1 MRFSPSAVIAPCI
14 VSAAANPLGL
24 ILPTADT
31 SIPLSSLV
39 IPSYAVLNSYCEN
52 AGSDAYVGVQYAN
65 GVITSYNYGEC
76 YPYTVNGS
84 AALAAVFC
92 KSVTCSNCAGDNC
105 TDPNLTLTVP
115 RSLVL
120 VNPWGL
126 LTTILGKGAICQKLS
141 LSLPVRSPGGPALP
155 LGDN

>member
-1 MRFSPSAVIAPCI
+1 MRFFPSTFIVSCIA
-14 VSAAANPLGL
+14 SAAANPLVS
-24 ILPTADT
+24 ISPMAD
-31 SIPLSSLV
+31 SPIPLPSLV
-39 IPSYAVLNSYCEN
+39 IPSYAVLNSYCED
-52 AGSDAYVGVQYAN
+52 AGSNAYVGVQYDN

-92 KSVTCSNCAGDNC
+92 KSVTCNNCLGDNC

-126 LTTILGKGAICQKLS
+126 LTTVLGKGAICQKPS
-141 LSLPVRSPGGPALP
+141 LS
-155 LGDN
+155 

>member
-1 MRFSPSAVIAPCI
+1 MRSTVIALCFA
-14 VSAAANPLGL
+14 SAAANPLGL
-24 ILPTADT
+24 ISPTADT
-31 SIPLSSLV
+31 LVPLPSPV
-39 IPSYAVLNSYCEN
+39 IPSYAVLNRYCED

-65 GVITSYNYGEC
+65 GVITSYNFGEC

-92 KSVTCSNCAGDNC
+92 KSVTCKNCAGDNC

-115 RSLVL
+115 RSSVL

-126 LTTILGKGAICQKLS
+126 LTTVLGKGAICQKPS
-141 LSLPVRSPGGPALP
+141 LSLPVRSSDGPGLS